1 MCYPSN
7 LKGKTLH
14 AMKSEVLAADLHGK
28 KKWMKTQQK
37 KKPSLVLSCVICS
50 AFLKYSDTS
59 EVLLEE
65 RCSEFCYSPFHF
77 ACYCSLFSL
86 LPYGFFSSSVTL
98 IHFWKF
104 LLSYSPHYWPSVC
117 FLFPVLNLILFSN
130 ELSPSRDNNQEDLWL

>member
-1 MCYPSN
+1 MLSQQLERKNITCYEIRSISSRFTWQEEMN
-7 LKGKTLH
+7 ENTT
-14 AMKSEVLAADLHGK
+14 E
-28 KKWMKTQQK
+28 

-86 LPYGFFSSSVTL
+86 LPYGFFPALLPLFIFESFFFHTL
-98 IHFWKF
+98 HTIDHLFAF
-104 LLSYSPHYWPSVC
+104 CSLS
-117 FLFPVLNLILFSN
+117 
-130 ELSPSRDNNQEDLWL
+130 